1 MKKMKTTF
9 LTLALC
15 IMCTNVKAQ
24 TVSVADVEALPGETV
39 SFTLDLSG
47 GKVDTY
53 IALQFD
59 VHFPNNNFTTTG
71 DYSVSSKWKNA
82 TSVVGSV
89 DANGVATIPVSS
101 AESISEANVEGLLTI
116 DFTVGS
122 NVPVGEYDVTL
133 ENLWFG
139 YGISSKDYVDDVT
152 FKVKVVAKHT
162 IVLDELSTTA
172 PANAT
177 GVDVTVK
184 RTINANEWS
193 TICLPFAMS
202 TAQVKEAFGDDVKL
216 ADFDGIETTYDTD
229 ENVTNIRVKFNEAT
243 SIEANHPYLI
253 EVTNAITSFST
264 ENVDIEVEDEPSVDK
279 DEYRTG
285 SGTKKDP
292 YVFHYNSFI
301 GSYVAAT
308 DIPEECLFL
317 NENKFWYSTGMTK
330 MKAFRAYFDFYD
342 VLSDVE
348 NAAARIIFAFSD
360 ETTGIHSIDNLSI
373 SPIDNDAPMYNL
385 AGQKVNKSYKG
396 IVIQNGVKRIVK

>member
-139 YGISSKDYVDDVT
+139 YGISSKDYVDNVT

-193 TICLPFAMS
+193 TICLPFAM
-202 TAQVKEAFGDDVKL
+202 TNAQMKTAFGDDVKL
-216 ADFDGIETTYDTD
+216 ADFDGTD
-229 ENVTNIRVKFNEAT
+229 PVYEGDDCTDILVSFTEAT
-243 SIEANHPYLI
+243 AIEANHPYLI
-253 EVTNAITSFST
+253 KVGSDMTEFSV
-264 ENVDIEVEDEPSVDK
+264 ENVDITPDEDEAYIEFDNGKSGSRRVVYSGFYGTYKAQTTVP
-279 DEYRTG
+279 EY
-285 SGTKKDP
+285 
-292 YVFHYNSFI
+292 
-301 GSYVAAT
+301 
-308 DIPEECLFL
+308 CLFL
-317 NENKFWYSTGMTK
+317 NGNKFYYSSGATK
-330 MKAFRAYFDFYD
+330 MKAYRAYFEFLDI
-342 VLSDVE
+342 LSDVE
-348 NAAARIIFAFSD
+348 NASAKVTFFD
-360 ETTGIHSIDNLSI
+360 GTTEITNVNLNDNI
-373 SPIDNDAPMYNL
+373 NEDAPRYNL
-385 AGQKVNKSYKG
+385 AGQKVSKSYKG

>member
-15 IMCTNVKAQ
+15 IMCASVKAQ

-59 VHFPNNNFTTTG
+59 VQFPNNNFTTTG

-101 AESISEANVEGLLTI
+101 SESISAANVEGLLTI

-122 NVPVGEYDVTL
+122 NVTVGEYDVTL
-133 ENLWFG
+133 KNIWFG
-139 YGISSKDYVDDVT
+139 YGTSSKDYVGDVT

-193 TICLPFAMS
+193 TICLPFNL
-202 TAQVKEAFGDDVKL
+202 TKAQVKEFFGDDVQL
-216 ADFDGIETTYDTD
+216 AYFDSYDVEKDGTD
-229 ENVTNIRVKFNEAT
+229 VTNITVNFEEDDL
-243 SIEANHPYLI
+243 SEGFEANYPYLI
-253 EVTNAITSFST
+253 KTSKKITEFSLT
-264 ENVDIEVEDEPSVDK
+264 TDIAPDNVQETYSSGK
-279 DEYRTG
+279 GANKKTG
-285 SGTKKDP
+285 K
-292 YVFHYNSFI
+292 FI
-301 GSYVAAT
+301 GTYQANTVV
-308 DIPEECLFL
+308 PENSLFL
-317 NENKFWYSTGMTK
+317 SGNKFWYSTGLTK
-330 MKAFRAYFDFYD
+330 MKAFRGYFDFSD
-342 VLSDVE
+342 VLTDVE
-348 NAAARIIFAFSD
+348 SASAKILFAFDGES
-360 ETTGIHSIDNLSI
+360 TGIHSIDNLTI
-373 SPIDNDAPMYNL
+373 SPIDDGPMYNL
-385 AGQKVNKSYKG
+385 AGQRVNKNYKG
-396 IVIQNGVKRIVK
+396 IVIQNGVKRVIK

>member
-1 MKKMKTTF
+1 MKTTF

-15 IMCTNVKAQ
+15 IMCANVKAQ

-47 GKVDTY
+47 GKAETY

-89 DANGVATIPVSS
+89 DGDGVATIPVSS
-101 AESISEANVEGLLTI
+101 AETISDANVEGLLTI

-133 ENLWFG
+133 KNIWFG
-139 YGISSKDYVDDVT
+139 YGTSSKDYVDNVT
-152 FKVKVVAKHT
+152 FKVNVVAQHT
-162 IVLDELSTTA
+162 VVLDELSTTA
-172 PANAT
+172 PENAT
-177 GVDVTVK
+177 GVNVTVK

-202 TAQVKEAFGDDVKL
+202 EAQVKAAFGDDVQLK
-216 ADFDGIETTYDTD
+216 DFDGIVSTYDD
-229 ENVTNIRVKFNEAT
+229 GDNVTAINVKFNEVPA
-243 SIEANHPYLI
+243 IEANHPYI
-253 EVTNAITSFST
+253 IKVSTAMTSFTT
-264 ENVDIEVEDEPSVDK
+264 ENVNIEVEDEPSVDK

-292 YVFHYNSFI
+292 YVYHYNSFV
-301 GSYVAAT
+301 GSYVAET
-308 DIPEECLFL
+308 DVPDECLFL
-317 NENKFWYSTGMTK
+317 SENKFWYSTGLTK
-330 MKAFRAYFDFYD
+330 MKAFRGYFDFYD
-342 VLSDVE
+342 VLSEIE
-348 NAAARIIFAFSD
+348 NASSRVVMKWND
-360 ETTGIHSIDNLSI
+360 EQPTGISEIKHETQKNSQYYDLSGRRVVR
-373 SPIDNDAPMYNL
+373 P
-385 AGQKVNKSYKG
+385 NKGVY
-396 IVIQNGVKRIVK
+396 IVDGKKTVIK

>member
-1 MKKMKTTF
+1 MKTTF

-15 IMCTNVKAQ
+15 IMCANVKAQ

-47 GKVDTY
+47 GKAETY

-89 DANGVATIPVSS
+89 DGDGVATIPVSS
-101 AESISEANVEGLLTI
+101 AETISDANVEGLLTI

-133 ENLWFG
+133 KNIWFG

-152 FKVKVVAKHT
+152 FKVNVVAQHT
-162 IVLDELSTTA
+162 VVLDELSTTA
-172 PANAT
+172 PENAT
-177 GVDVTVK
+177 GVNVTVK

-202 TAQVKEAFGDDVKL
+202 ESQVKAAFGDDVQLK
-216 ADFDGIETTYDTD
+216 DFDGIVSTYDDD
-229 ENVTNIRVKFNEAT
+229 ENVTAINVKFNEAT
-243 SIEANHPYLI
+243 AIEANHPYI
-253 EVTNAITSFST
+253 IKVSTAMTSFTT
-264 ENVDIEVEDEPSVDK
+264 ENVNIVVEEEPSVDK

-292 YVFHYNSFI
+292 YVYHYNSFV
-301 GSYVAAT
+301 GSYVAET
-308 DIPEECLFL
+308 DVPDECLFL
-317 NENKFWYSTGMTK
+317 SENKFWYSTGLTK
-330 MKAFRAYFDFYD
+330 MKAFRGYFDFYD
-342 VLSDVE
+342 VLSEIE
-348 NAAARIIFAFSD
+348 NASSRVVMKWDD
-360 ETTGIHSIDNLSI
+360 EQPTGISEIKHETQKNSQYYDLS
-373 SPIDNDAPMYNL
+373 
-385 AGQKVNKSYKG
+385 GR
-396 IVIQNGVKRIVK
+396 RIVHPRKGVYIVDGKKTVIK

>member
-193 TICLPFAMS
+193 TICLPFAM
-202 TAQVKEAFGDDVKL
+202 TNAQLKAAFGDDVKL

-264 ENVDIEVEDEPSVDK
+264 ENVDIEVEDEPSVNK

-360 ETTGIHSIDNLSI
+360 ETTGIRTIENGQLT
-373 SPIDNDAPMYNL
+373 IDNDAPMYNL
-385 AGQKVNKSYKG
+385 AGQKVSKSYKG

>member
-193 TICLPFAMS
+193 TICLPFAM
-202 TAQVKEAFGDDVKL
+202 TNAQLKAAFGDDVKL
-216 ADFDGIETTYDTD
+216 AEFDGTDPVYDGDNCT
-229 ENVTNIRVKFNEAT
+229 EIKVHFTEAT
-243 SIEANHPYLI
+243 AMEANHPYLI
-253 EVTNAITSFST
+253 KVGSDMTEFSV
-264 ENVDIEVEDEPSVDK
+264 ENVDITPDEDEAYIEFDNGKSGSRRVVYSGFYGTYKAQTTVP
-279 DEYRTG
+279 EY
-285 SGTKKDP
+285 
-292 YVFHYNSFI
+292 
-301 GSYVAAT
+301 
-308 DIPEECLFL
+308 CLFL
-317 NENKFWYSTGMTK
+317 NGNKFYYSSGATK
-330 MKAFRAYFDFYD
+330 MKAYRAYFEFLDI
-342 VLSDVE
+342 LSDVE
-348 NAAARIIFAFSD
+348 NASAKVTFFD
-360 ETTGIHSIDNLSI
+360 GTTEITNVNLNDNI
-373 SPIDNDAPMYNL
+373 NEDAPRYNL
-385 AGQKVNKSYKG
+385 AGQKVSKSYKG

>member
-193 TICLPFAMS
+193 TICLPFAM
-202 TAQVKEAFGDDVKL
+202 TNAQLKAAFGDDVKL
-216 ADFDGIETTYDTD
+216 ANMTAWESEEDDD
-229 ENVTNIRVKFNEAT
+229 EKIVAINVTFSEVTAV
-243 SIEANHPYLI
+243 EANHPYVI
-253 EVTNAITSFST
+253 KVTSPITEFSV
-264 ENVDIEVEDEPSVDK
+264 NGVDIEVDSEPIHQI
-279 DEYRTG
+279 
-285 SGTKKDP
+285 GTKKANRATM
-292 YVFHYNSFI
+292 Y
-301 GSYVAAT
+301 GTYVANT
-308 DIPEECLFL
+308 VIEEEQLFL
-317 NENKFWYSTGMTK
+317 SENKFWYSTGNSK
-330 MKAFRAYFDFYD
+330 MKAFRACFEFAD
-342 VLSDVE
+342 VLDAYYDNATEAKVGITLE
-348 NAAARIIFAFSD
+348 NP
-360 ETTGIHSIDNLSI
+360 ETTGIRTIDNGQLT
-373 SPIDNDAPMYNL
+373 IDNDAPMYNL
-385 AGQKVNKSYKG
+385 AGQKVSKSYKG

>member
-1 MKKMKTTF
+1 MKTTF

-193 TICLPFAMS
+193 TICLPFAM
-202 TAQVKEAFGDDVKL
+202 TNAQLKAAFGDDVKL
-216 ADFDGIETTYDTD
+216 AEFDGTDPVYDGDNCTD
-229 ENVTNIRVKFNEAT
+229 IQVSFTEAT
-243 SIEANHPYLI
+243 AIEANHPYLI
-253 EVTNAITSFST
+253 KVGSDMTEFSV
-264 ENVDIEVEDEPSVDK
+264 ENVDITPDEDEAYIEFDNGKSGSRRVVYSGFYGTYKAQTTVP
-279 DEYRTG
+279 EY
-285 SGTKKDP
+285 
-292 YVFHYNSFI
+292 
-301 GSYVAAT
+301 
-308 DIPEECLFL
+308 CLFL
-317 NENKFWYSTGMTK
+317 NGNKFYYSSGATK
-330 MKAFRAYFDFYD
+330 MKAYRAYFEFLDI
-342 VLSDVE
+342 LSDVE
-348 NAAARIIFAFSD
+348 NASAKVTFFD
-360 ETTGIHSIDNLSI
+360 GTTEITNVNLNDNI
-373 SPIDNDAPMYNL
+373 NEDAPRYNL
-385 AGQKVNKSYKG
+385 AGQKVSKSYKG

>member
-193 TICLPFAMS
+193 TICLPFAM
-202 TAQVKEAFGDDVKL
+202 TNAQMKAAFGDDVKL
-216 ADFDGIETTYDTD
+216 AEFDGTDPVYDGDNCTD
-229 ENVTNIRVKFNEAT
+229 IQVSFTEAT
-243 SIEANHPYLI
+243 AIEANHPYLI
-253 EVTNAITSFST
+253 KVGSDMTEFSV
-264 ENVDIEVEDEPSVDK
+264 ENVDITPDEDEAYIEFDNGKSGSRRVVYSGFYGTYKAQTTVP
-279 DEYRTG
+279 EY
-285 SGTKKDP
+285 
-292 YVFHYNSFI
+292 
-301 GSYVAAT
+301 
-308 DIPEECLFL
+308 CLFL
-317 NENKFWYSTGMTK
+317 NGNKFYYSSGATK
-330 MKAFRAYFDFYD
+330 MKAYRAYFEFLDI
-342 VLSDVE
+342 LSDVE
-348 NAAARIIFAFSD
+348 NASAKVTFFD
-360 ETTGIHSIDNLSI
+360 GTTEITNVNLNEEVSE
-373 SPIDNDAPMYNL
+373 DAPRYNL
-385 AGQKVNKSYKG
+385 AGQKVSKSYKG

>member
-193 TICLPFAMS
+193 TICLPFAM
-202 TAQVKEAFGDDVKL
+202 TNAQLKAAFGDDVKL
-216 ADFDGIETTYDTD
+216 AEFDGTDPVYDGDNCTD
-229 ENVTNIRVKFNEAT
+229 IQVSFTEAT
-243 SIEANHPYLI
+243 AIEANHPYLI
-253 EVTNAITSFST
+253 KVGSDMTEFSV
-264 ENVDIEVEDEPSVDK
+264 ENVDITPDEDEAYIEFDNGKSGSRRVVYSGFYGTYKAQTTVP
-279 DEYRTG
+279 EY
-285 SGTKKDP
+285 
-292 YVFHYNSFI
+292 
-301 GSYVAAT
+301 
-308 DIPEECLFL
+308 CLFL
-317 NENKFWYSTGMTK
+317 NGNKFYYSSGATK
-330 MKAFRAYFDFYD
+330 MKAYRAYFEFLDI
-342 VLSDVE
+342 LSDVE
-348 NAAARIIFAFSD
+348 NASAKVTFFD
-360 ETTGIHSIDNLSI
+360 GTTEITNVNLNDNI
-373 SPIDNDAPMYNL
+373 NEDAPRYNL
-385 AGQKVNKSYKG
+385 AGQKVSKSYKG